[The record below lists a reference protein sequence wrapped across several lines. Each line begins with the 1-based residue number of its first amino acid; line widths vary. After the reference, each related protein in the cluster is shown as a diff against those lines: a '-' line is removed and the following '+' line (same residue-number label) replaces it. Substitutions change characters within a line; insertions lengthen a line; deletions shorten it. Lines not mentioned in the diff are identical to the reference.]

1 MQYNTVRPKLSIAA
15 YGRNVQNMVKHALTV
30 EDREERNKVA
40 QAIISVMGQI
50 NPALRDIED
59 YKSKLWVHMYIISDY
74 KLDVDYPC
82 ELPAKEE
89 FEKKPSPLPYPQTKI
104 KFGHYGKTIEELVK
118 LASDYEEGEEKNAL
132 VLMIANMMKRNYLGF
147 SRNAVDDEL
156 IKEHLLKLSN
166 GKIKMDDTIQLIHT
180 NTILRE
186 SGGTNNA
193 KRKKSQQKN
202 NHHKNNQNKNHKH
215 HNQHRKSQSR

>member
-1 MQYNTVRPKLSIAA
+1 MEYNTLRPKLSIAA

-40 QAIISVMGQI
+40 NAIISVMGQI

-82 ELPAKEE
+82 ELPEREE
-89 FEKKPSPLPYPQTKI
+89 FEKKPNPLPYPQKKI
-104 KFGHYGKTIEELVK
+104 KLAHYGKTIENLVRI
-118 LASDYEEGEEKNAL
+118 ACDYQEGEEKNAL
-132 VLMIANMMKRNYLGF
+132 VLMIANMMKRNYLSF
-147 SRNAVDDEL
+147 SRNAIDDEL

-166 GKIKMDDTIQLIHT
+166 GEIKMDDSIQLVST
-180 NTILRE
+180 NSLMRE
-186 SGGTNNA
+186 QGIIQA
-193 KRKKSQQKN
+193 KRKTN
-202 NHHKNNQNKNHKH
+202 NKNHQHKNH
-215 HNQHRKSQSR
+215 KNQNRKPKSNHR

>member
-1 MQYNTVRPKLSIAA
+1 MEYNTVRPKLSIAA

-40 QAIISVMGQI
+40 NAIISVMGQI

-82 ELPAKEE
+82 ELPEREE
-89 FEKKPSPLPYPQTKI
+89 FEKKPKPLAYPQTRI
-104 KFGHYGKTIEELVK
+104 KFGHYGKTIEELVR
-118 LASDYEEGEEKNAL
+118 LASDYEEGEEKDAL
-132 VLMIANMMKRNYLGF
+132 VLMVANMMKRNYLSF
-147 SRNAVDDEL
+147 SRNAVDDDL

-166 GKIKMDDTIQLIHT
+166 GKIKMDESIQLISL
-180 NTILRE
+180 NSILRE
-186 SGGTNNA
+186 KGSGQA
-193 KRKKSQQKN
+193 KRKSNQKN
-202 NHHKNNQNKNHKH
+202 HQHKNHK
-215 HNQHRKSQSR
+215 NQHQNRKPKSNHR